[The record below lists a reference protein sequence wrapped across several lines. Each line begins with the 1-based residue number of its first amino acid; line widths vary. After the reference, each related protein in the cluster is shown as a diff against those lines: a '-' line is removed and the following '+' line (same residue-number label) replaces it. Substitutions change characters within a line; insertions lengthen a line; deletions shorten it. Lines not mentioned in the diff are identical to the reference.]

1 MSELKPTTEE
11 SIRHFEAKQ
20 KRYVRE
26 HGGKP
31 CPHYANAIEALH
43 RAQPANEPCADCSGM
58 VYRQTASGKIIP
70 ADAKCAV
77 IEPPPCYQPDNDG
90 CAYQIYGDNDDE
102 PIDKCKAC
110 PLCYS
115 DKVRHNANEPL
126 PDHIGDVTEM
136 VPLTLEQLKQM
147 DGEPVW
153 CADGEGHSCYCL
165 VNAES
170 EDCIDSECGAWCF
183 EFYGMTGDGENGLH
197 NMGWLAYDHK
207 LGGEQE

>member
-11 SIRHFEAKQ
+11 SIRHFEAQQ

-26 HGGKP
+26 HNGKP
-31 CPHYANAIEALH
+31 CPHYANAILALH
-43 RAQPANEPCADCSGM
+43 LAQPANEPLSIA
-58 VYRQTASGKIIP
+58 
-70 ADAKCAV
+70 
-77 IEPPPCYQPDNDG
+77 
-90 CAYQIYGDNDDE
+90 
-102 PIDKCKAC
+102 
-110 PLCYS
+110 
-115 DKVRHNANEPL
+115 
-126 PDHIGDVTEM
+126 
-136 VPLTLEQLKQM
+136 QLKQM

-197 NMGWLAYDHK
+197 NMGWLAYRHK
-207 LGGEQE
+207 PGGEQT